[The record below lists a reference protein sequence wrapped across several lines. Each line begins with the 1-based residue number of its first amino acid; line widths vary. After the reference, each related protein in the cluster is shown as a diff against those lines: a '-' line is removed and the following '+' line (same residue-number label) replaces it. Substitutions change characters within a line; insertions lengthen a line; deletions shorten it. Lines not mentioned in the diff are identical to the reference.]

1 MNILTKLPNELK
13 RKIDKYNYEEN
24 RVNIWKQEIP
34 MKELLTYLS
43 EEYFLENLIN
53 ELEYHLPNSKKI
65 GLCNKY
71 LLKIKDRE
79 VPGHY
84 FYDDDGVD
92 PTQLIEE
99 MVEIIKK
106 EETQHK
112 NYRQIYVLYINYIY
126 LLNQITEGR

>member
-1 MNILTKLPNELK
+1 MEILSKLPNELK

-84 FYDDDGVD
+84 FYDDD
-92 PTQLIEE
+92 L
-99 MVEIIKK
+99 
-106 EETQHK
+106 
-112 NYRQIYVLYINYIY
+112 YVFSIGNHA
-126 LLNQITEGR
+126 